1 MLKTKKTYYKVLLL
15 EQEEQAKQVIIGAK
29 GVTIEKL
36 LKWQIVK
43 YIEGYM
49 QIKIKRQGNKKSD
62 IIMLIIALTSD

>member
-62 IIMLIIALTSD
+62 IITLIIALTSD